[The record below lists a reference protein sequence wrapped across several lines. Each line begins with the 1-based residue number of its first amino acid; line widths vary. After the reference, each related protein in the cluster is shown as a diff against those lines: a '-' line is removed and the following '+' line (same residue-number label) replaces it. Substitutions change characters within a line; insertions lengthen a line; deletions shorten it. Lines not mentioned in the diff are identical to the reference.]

1 MAVFD
6 MDTHLRDEYFFDEIY
21 RLEGEFAQYTPR
33 RIGDGRLHFSKFEN
47 QLDPWGKEVGGRF
60 NHELMYNPEKKWRGG
75 RVAESQRGGYDMDYR
90 LADNEREGIDYQ
102 FIFPTH
108 ISVAT
113 LPEGRLGSA
122 VARAYNDWAA
132 KLVKGKEERLWPV
145 AMMPAGHPEGMV
157 AELRRCVK
165 ELGCKAAHLVPYS
178 LTRTLDDPAYEP
190 FYAEAAKM
198 GVPLFLHPA
207 SFGPLI
213 NNHSNFYAMHVL
225 GRPFNCTAG
234 LVALTTGGVFERNPG
249 LNVAFFECGAEWILY
264 WMHRMDDDYKNMQFG
279 FAPQHH
285 EETVRIRQEKLLGDL
300 RGRRAITALRAP
312 GIQRGQ
318 CPDGL
323 GLSSLRF
330 GISRNREGA
339 QGARRHQPETER
351 QDPDREPAAPP
362 ENVKAQPVT

>member
-33 RIGDGRLHFSKFEN
+33 RIGSGKLHFSKFEN
-47 QLDPWGKEVGGRF
+47 PLDPWGKEVGGRF

-108 ISVAT
+108 ISVAA

-190 FYAEAAKM
+190 FYAEAAKT

-213 NNHSNFYAMHVL
+213 NNNSNFYSMHVL

-234 LVALTTGGVFERNPG
+234 LVALTVGGVFERHPD
-249 LNVAFFECGAEWILY
+249 LNVVFFECGAEWILY

-279 FAPQHH
+279 FAPHITRKPSEYVKRNCWVTCEADERLLAFALQEFNEDHVLMASDYPHFDSEFPGTVH
-285 EETVRIRQEKLLGDL
+285 ELRERGDVSQKQKDKILTGNPQRLLRL
-300 RGRRAITALRAP
+300 
-312 GIQRGQ
+312 
-318 CPDGL
+318 
-323 GLSSLRF
+323 
-330 GISRNREGA
+330 
-339 QGARRHQPETER
+339 
-351 QDPDREPAAPP
+351 
-362 ENVKAQPVT
+362 